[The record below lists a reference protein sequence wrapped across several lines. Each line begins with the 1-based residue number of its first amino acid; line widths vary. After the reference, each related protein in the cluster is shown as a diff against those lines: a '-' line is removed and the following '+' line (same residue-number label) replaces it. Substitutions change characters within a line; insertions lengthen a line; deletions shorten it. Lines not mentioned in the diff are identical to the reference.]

1 MTNLNAPAHAVRTL
15 QPLLV
20 SVAHA
25 ALSCDVSED
34 RIRRQIGQDEILT
47 VEVGIDRR
55 KTRIR
60 VSVLAAW
67 NRARTG
73 GLQPVC
79 DVAHRDSMTNLT
91 IPTHEGCT
99 LQPLLVSVA
108 GAALLLDVSEDHIR
122 RLIKSKE
129 IATVD
134 VGIGRGKT
142 RIRVSVLEAWID
154 SKDPALVHKGRRRK

>member
-1 MTNLNAPAHAVRTL
+1 
-15 QPLLV
+15 
-20 SVAHA
+20 
-25 ALSCDVSED
+25 
-34 RIRRQIGQDEILT
+34 
-47 VEVGIDRR
+47 
-55 KTRIR
+55 
-60 VSVLAAW
+60 
-67 NRARTG
+67 
-73 GLQPVC
+73 
-79 DVAHRDSMTNLT
+79 MTNLT

-134 VGIGRGKT
+134 VGIDRGKT

-154 SKDPALVHKGRRRK
+154 ARDPALVNARRRRK